1 MHDNNNNQIQNSISS
16 GERAGKWDQEG
27 RGIQGTLFIFLIVF
41 KIFIF

>member
-1 MHDNNNNQIQNSISS
+1 MIIIIIKFKIALALGKEQ
-16 GERAGKWDQEG
+16 GKWDQEG